1 MQKVSDKKQHF
12 NWNGDR
18 NKQKSANTCMLQ
30 RQQMHEDKR
39 NTVQADLR
47 DDCRSSSRPL
57 QQSSYHNKASHTYV
71 LFF

>member
-1 MQKVSDKKQHF
+1 MEYKQHF

-30 RQQMHEDKR
+30 SQQMDEDKR
-39 NTVQADLR
+39 STVEADLR
-47 DDCRSSSRPL
+47 SDCRSGSRPL
-57 QQSSYHNKASHTYV
+57 QPGSSHNKASHTNF